1 MSCQSGLGA
10 QSQAIVIR
18 GGDSYLLS
26 PDTEKPLGVRRQT
39 FPVFCVQTPAAV
51 RICLGQAGGRLAV
64 VIPTREPFIAY
75 LLVRA
80 AMLRRQCQVAPAAA
94 ERLEVHVRA
103 LEHLAEMVGA
113 LPDDDDRLLMLGTLA
128 VRGGQF
134 APLAGTEHALNG
146 FDGASNEACST
157 FLTKL
162 IGIARDDALAQARA
176 RGHLPPRRPR

>member
-1 MSCQSGLGA
+1 MSCQSGLGP

-39 FPVFCVQTPAAV
+39 SRFLCPDPRRATLL
-51 RICLGQAGGRLAV
+51 LGQAGGRLAV
-64 VIPTREPFIAY
+64 VIPTPEPFIAY

-162 IGIARDDALAQARA
+162 VGIARDDALAQARA